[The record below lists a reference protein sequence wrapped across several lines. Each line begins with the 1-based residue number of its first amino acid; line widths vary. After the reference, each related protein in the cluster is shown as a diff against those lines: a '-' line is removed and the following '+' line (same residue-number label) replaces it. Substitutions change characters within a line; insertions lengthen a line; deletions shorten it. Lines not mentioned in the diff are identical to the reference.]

1 MTTQP
6 VLAVARR
13 AVMIAFAALAFAV
26 AALAVAL
33 LAFSRTD
40 TSSSDGSG
48 SGVVESDRAE
58 ADTAE
63 PDAPQ
68 SDVVESDVSESDTS
82 ASDAFGSSAVES
94 DTAESDAAEGDTAE
108 SDTAGGSDEPAA
120 SEPAEDPAP
129 DDPPTST
136 DDSTDP
142 GTEVPVESESADST
156 EEASAPE
163 TTPED
168 TDETTDEPDPG
179 ASAVSV
185 DLPGEPYE
193 FGPAAGTGL
202 AVVGVS
208 YNGTLNVR
216 DVPNGEIIAR
226 LGNVMDGVRDP
237 AVHVRGAN
245 SDEIIATLDL
255 TEGVVATGNT
265 RKLPTT
271 VWYEFQFGDM
281 VGWASSAY
289 LAPLGLTDDATAA
302 IVATL
307 GETPVADTLLELGLR
322 VANVMASDEPPSS
335 VVVSGA
341 PTVFEALGEMTV
353 DVVNIGDDSVLGFRL
368 RIFAHPAEDW
378 TQDDPGPFTLKSVES
393 TLMCHNYRGV
403 SEEGVCN

>member
-6 VLAVARR
+6 VLVVARR
-13 AVMIAFAALAFAV
+13 AVMVAFAALVFAL

-33 LAFSRTD
+33 LAFSR
-40 TSSSDGSG
+40 SDDSESDSSG
-48 SGVVESDRAE
+48 SAVADSNAAE
-58 ADTAE
+58 AGTAGA
-63 PDAPQ
+63 DAPD
-68 SDVVESDVSESDTS
+68 SAVVESDVSESDTS
-82 ASDAFGSSAVES
+82 GSDASGSAAADGDGAGS
-94 DTAESDAAEGDTAE
+94 DTSD
-108 SDTAGGSDEPAA
+108 GSDGLAA
-120 SEPAEDPAP
+120 SEPEQDPP
-129 DDPPTST
+129 SDDPPAST
-136 DDSTDP
+136 DGSTDP
-142 GTEVPVESESADST
+142 GTEEPTDNESTDST
-156 EEASAPE
+156 DEASAPE

-168 TDETTDEPDPG
+168 TDGATEEPDPG
-179 ASAVSV
+179 ASAESV
-185 DLPGEPYE
+185 DLPGTPYE

-208 YNGTLNVR
+208 HNGTLNVR
-216 DVPNGEIIAR
+216 DVPNGEVIAR

-237 AVHVRGAN
+237 AVQVRGAN

-255 TEGVVATGNT
+255 TKGVVATGNT

-289 LAPLGLTDDATAA
+289 LAPLGFTDDATSA
-302 IVATL
+302 IVAIL

-335 VVVSGA
+335 IVVSAA
-341 PTVFEALGEMTV
+341 PSVFEALGEMTV

-368 RIFAHPAEDW
+368 HIFAQPAEDW

-393 TLMCHNYRGV
+393 TLMCHSSRGV
-403 SEEGVCN
+403 SEEGLCN